1 MSTALKDLLNNFSS
15 WLTFVHLSRQLR
27 CHVFGM
33 ASDSAKLAGLS
44 VHDSFK
50 LLAYF
55 PIRFVC
61 LSVCHASSPHGYR
74 CSKVTWNECPSF
86 CPNAFAHSVH
96 LASSSDPLLLFPQSC
111 FKWSFLRE
119 TFTIPKSIL
128 RTLGSS
134 LRAIIIGQKQLS
146 ILSCLSMLGS
156 LPSQ

>member
-1 MSTALKDLLNNFSS
+1 MKDLLNNFSS
-15 WLTFVHLSRQLR
+15 WLTFVHLSRQLC

-134 LRAIIIGQKQLS
+134 LRAIIIGRKQLS
-146 ILSCLSMLGS
+146 ILSCLSILGS